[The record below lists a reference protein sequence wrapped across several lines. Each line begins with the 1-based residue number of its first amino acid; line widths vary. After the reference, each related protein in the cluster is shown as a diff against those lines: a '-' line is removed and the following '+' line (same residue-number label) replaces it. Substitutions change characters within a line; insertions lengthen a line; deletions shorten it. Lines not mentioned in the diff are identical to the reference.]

1 MLTGKQ
7 ERRAMQYQIAFFRYG
22 KTLIDTLK
30 FTHNHVA
37 EFDNEVAAQAY
48 GHANS
53 DEADGFQMRRKG
65 RPTMEVIIKA
75 RPDA

>member
-7 ERRAMQYQIAFFRYG
+7 GDRAMQYQIAFFQYG
-22 KTLIDTLK
+22 KTRLDLLK
-30 FTHNHVA
+30 FTHNHFA

-65 RPTMEVIIKA
+65 RPTMEIIIKA